1 LDCCAC
7 IDQSSG
13 GFDWDQEAL
22 LPEARGEA
30 VALRALREALR
41 RAVGLEGARQGVRHA
56 RVSLRLRHPLL
67 QVQLAT
73 KLLRSRLIS
82 ISSHESR
89 GCHRHQFS

>member
-1 LDCCAC
+1 
-7 IDQSSG
+7 
-13 GFDWDQEAL
+13 
-22 LPEARGEA
+22 
-30 VALRALREALR
+30 
-41 RAVGLEGARQGVRHA
+41 VRHA